1 MALLIQL
8 VSGECPRH
16 RNICVIHNF
25 ALLVC
30 ITPFSELIH
39 FHDYLE
45 GFILIKEKAS
55 FNTWKTGNQFVI
67 SMIQSNLVPKR
78 NKVYMLFSVFE
89 IVNVT
94 VSLQCLQSLIIWNMS
109 NSSMLT
115 ISFSSPYT
123 RKSPL
128 YMFSAW

>member
-55 FNTWKTGNQFVI
+55 LNN
-67 SMIQSNLVPKR
+67 
-78 NKVYMLFSVFE
+78 
-89 IVNVT
+89 
-94 VSLQCLQSLIIWNMS
+94 
-109 NSSMLT
+109 
-115 ISFSSPYT
+115 
-123 RKSPL
+123 RKSICYINDTIKL
-128 YMFSAW
+128 GAQEKQSIHVIFSI